1 MSALDQFLLKTY
13 RESVTVCAPR
23 SDPMRTDE
31 PADEAPRSERAPEP
45 VLVDEITVET
55 AMVSHDAEEIEPRSA
70 PVDFKPDWEVDQ
82 FRWPQ
87 VCQQLTAQLGAG
99 LDEAIQQ
106 LQQQCEA
113 RRNVLMITS
122 SRRQVGRTTLTLCLA
137 RRAAQRG
144 LRVAVVDLD
153 HENPCLM
160 SLLGVAAD
168 VGVESLCQGTET
180 AESICITALEDGVSL
195 LPIVKSTTEA
205 PWTWRDLSSALRVVA
220 AHHDLVFLDAPP
232 VENFQDFVAS
242 HDPAFGLGAIIVR
255 DMRDSTLRE
264 MQVLASRLRAGSVWT
279 AGVVDNF
286 AA

>member
-1 MSALDQFLLKTY
+1 M
-13 RESVTVCAPR
+13 
-23 SDPMRTDE
+23 
-31 PADEAPRSERAPEP
+31 
-45 VLVDEITVET
+45 VDEVTAET
-55 AMVSHDAEEIEPRSA
+55 AVVSHGAEELEPGSA
-70 PVDFKPDWEVDQ
+70 RGEFKPDWEVDH
-82 FRWPQ
+82 FRWPH
-87 VCQQLTAQLGAG
+87 VCGQLAEQLGAG

-106 LQQQCEA
+106 LQQQCGTG
-113 RRNVLMITS
+113 RNVLMLTS

-168 VGVESLCQGTET
+168 VGLESLCQGTET

-195 LPIVKSTTEA
+195 LPIVKSSPQA
-205 PWTWRDLSSALRVVA
+205 PWTWPELLSALQVVA

-232 VENFQDFVAS
+232 VEDLQNFLTSQ
-242 HDPAFGLGAIIVR
+242 DPACGLGAIIVQ
-255 DMRDSTLRE
+255 DMRGSTAQELQR
-264 MQVLASRLRAGSVWT
+264 LASRLRDGSVWT

>member
-13 RESVTVCAPR
+13 RESVMARTPR
-23 SDPMRTDE
+23 SDSMR
-31 PADEAPRSERAPEP
+31 ADGTRQAKSAPE
-45 VLVDEITVET
+45 LDRVDDVTLET
-55 AMVSHDAEEIEPRSA
+55 AMDSHGAEEIEPRSG

-87 VCQQLTAQLGAG
+87 VCQQLTEQLGAG

-106 LQQQCEA
+106 IQRECKS
-113 RRNVLMITS
+113 RRNVLMMTS
-122 SRRQVGRTTLTLCLA
+122 SRRQVGRTTLALCLA

-160 SLLGVAAD
+160 SMLGVAAD
-168 VGVESLCQGTET
+168 VGVESLCQGAQT

-195 LPIVKSTTEA
+195 LPIVNSTTQA
-205 PWTWRDLSSALRVVA
+205 PWTRRELSSAMRVVA

-232 VENFQDFVAS
+232 IENFQDFVTS
-242 HDPAFGLGAIIVR
+242 QGPSFGWGAIIVQ
-255 DMRDSTLRE
+255 DMRDSTAQE
-264 MQVLASRLRAGSVWT
+264 MQRLVSRLRDGSVWT